1 MRDRMIASIAA
12 ATFITISQV
21 PPPCYYQPG
30 SPSMLMMVRY
40 GPETEV
46 AASFERLMTLT
57 REAGP

>member
-21 PPPCYYQPG
+21 P
-30 SPSMLMMVRY
+30 PSMLMMVRY